1 MNPELKNLKTMQMT
15 YDSLLTQYNQ
25 DISNFLQEMSKHDGD
40 KAIKKQ
46 QKKMGR
52 RIKRVQSRGK
62 DSIDELKLHK
72 NLLFSEDS
80 LIRAIYNLKT
90 RKDLFEIYPDTVY
103 WGSRYLSQGMA
114 DSVNDCLVRCQANS
128 KCSGAWFQQGGP
140 SSTSGLCQLR
150 AGPGSAGKRDTRRTA
165 IMNKLMVLLSKIK
178 ETNARLLEL
187 NNQIYEEI
195 VNASETVDT
204 LGQQNTATNE
214 KMASDFLTLTA
225 QKEILDDSIRDYSS
239 TKVSDIETD
248 RLATRDLLQYR
259 LYLIILLIA
268 LYIPIIV
275 RFGPPRPYVGL
286 ILLAGIFLILN
297 MKSIALY
304 ILLATIVYLAFLIP
318 LEKPI

>member
-1 MNPELKNLKTMQMT
+1 MNPELKNLKTMQMS
-15 YDSLLTQYNQ
+15 YDSLLSQYNQ

-40 KAIKKQ
+40 QALKKQ
-46 QKKMGR
+46 QEKMGT
-52 RIKRVQSRGK
+52 RIKRIQSRGK
-62 DSIDELKLHK
+62 DSVDELKLHK

-90 RKDLFEIYPDTVY
+90 RKDLFEIYPNTVY

-150 AGPGSAGKRDTRRTA
+150 AGPGTAGRRDTRRTA

-195 VNASETVDT
+195 VNASENVDT

-225 QKEILDDSIRDYSS
+225 QKEILDDNIQDYSS

-248 RLATRDLLQYR
+248 RMATQDLLHYR
-259 LYLIILLIA
+259 LYIIILLIA

-275 RFGPPRPYVGL
+275 LFGPPRPYVGL